1 MSSTIFLLIFVVTLV
16 GLVIVFTAFDTRRD
30 EDLQDRLDRLGSVGA
45 GGEEEVQSK
54 FQEELNK
61 PFAERVVMPIVRFVS
76 DKFTKKTN
84 TDYITT
90 LRTQLSQAGYPGGLR
105 PQEFIA
111 VQIIAVVGATLTGIL
126 VGILINKAAILTVL
140 SGAIGLITGAL
151 VPRYYLLSRITARR
165 HDIELQLPDILDLLT
180 VAVEAGLGFDA
191 GLSKCVEK
199 MEGPLTEEFDSI
211 LREIRM
217 GKGRKESLK
226 DAGERI
232 GVHDVDVFFS
242 AIIQAEA
249 LGVSLGKVLRV
260 QSDQLRQKRKQ
271 RAEEQAMKSPIKM
284 MLPLVGCIFPTIMIV
299 LLGPAILRAMKIF
312 GGQEQ

>member
-1 MSSTIFLLIFVVTLV
+1 MNSIVILIFVVTLV
-16 GLVIVFTAFDTRRD
+16 GVFIVLTAFDTRRD
-30 EDLQDRLDRLGSVGA
+30 DELQDRLDRLGSVGA
-45 GGEEEVQSK
+45 GEEKVQSK

-61 PFAERVVMPIVRFVS
+61 PFAERVMMPVVRFVS
-76 DKFTKKTN
+76 DKFTKKTSG
-84 TDYITT
+84 DYVTT

-111 VQIIAVVGATLTGIL
+111 VQIIVAVSFTLMGVL
-126 VGILINKAAILTVL
+126 VGVLINKALIVTLLT
-140 SGAIGLITGAL
+140 SFSGLIAGIL
-151 VPRYYLLSRITARR
+151 GPRYFLLARINGRR
-165 HDIELQLPDILDLLT
+165 HQIELQLPDILDLLT

-199 MEGPLTEEFDSI
+199 MEGPLPEEFDSI

-217 GKGRKESLK
+217 GKGRKEALN
-226 DAGERI
+226 DAGARI

-242 AIIQAEA
+242 AIIQAEQ

-260 QSDQLRQKRKQ
+260 QSDQLRLKRKQ
-271 RAEEQAMKSPIKM
+271 RAEEAAMKSPIKM

-299 LLGPAILRAMKIF
+299 LLGPAIIRAMKIF
-312 GGQEQ
+312 GGQEK